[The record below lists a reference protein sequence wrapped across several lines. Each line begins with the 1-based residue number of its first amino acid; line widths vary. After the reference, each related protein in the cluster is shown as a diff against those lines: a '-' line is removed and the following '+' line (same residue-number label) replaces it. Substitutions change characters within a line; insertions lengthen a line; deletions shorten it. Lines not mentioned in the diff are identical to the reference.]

1 MHMRHLVLILSP
13 SSHMLGACHRRFPC
27 PALSPPCFLPQHE
40 RDYPWVV
47 SSYRHPL
54 GMVYKTIILWNC
66 SLFIYTRQEVLDNE
80 VEVKALKSFIHAES
94 LTSPQHPFYDPKA
107 EGVEMYM
114 GKYHKLEHATPPSP
128 WAQEPCP
135 TENHVSYSLQSRWN
149 TCDIG
154 SKLWDWSIGL
164 SRCLIPTTS

>member
-1 MHMRHLVLILSP
+1 
-13 SSHMLGACHRRFPC
+13 
-27 PALSPPCFLPQHE
+27 
-40 RDYPWVV
+40 
-47 SSYRHPL
+47 
-54 GMVYKTIILWNC
+54 MVYKTIILWNC

-128 WAQEPCP
+128 GCRNLARRRITSPILFKAGGIPAILDQ
-135 TENHVSYSLQSRWN
+135 SYGTGRSAY
-149 TCDIG
+149 
-154 SKLWDWSIGL
+154 
-164 SRCLIPTTS
+164 PAA